1 MVKTEPNRWKPRTV
15 YQLAY
20 RKPSV
25 SSSLSTRGGE
35 DKRNVCSHSQPPPP
49 SSVAVA
55 RFDRLL
61 AERNVVENAVPPE
74 IAIPLRVD
82 VTLSTYDRDYLLPSR
97 AVAVAKWSS
106 RQPESTGGGGGPTT
120 ASRTTSTACERLA
133 CTTAPC
139 TNITYS
145 GPEPPKPYVAP
156 RSEYWW
162 THGHLGGRVVAD
174 GTMPKR
180 TKRCQRIN
188 PTRIF

>member
-1 MVKTEPNRWKPRTV
+1 MVKTDGNRWKPKTI

-20 RKPSV
+20 RKPSF
-25 SSSLSTRGGE
+25 SSWTGGGE
-35 DKRNVCSHSQPPPP
+35 DKRNVCSHSRPPPP
-49 SSVAVA
+49 SSAAVA

-61 AERNVVENAVPPE
+61 ADRNVIENAVSPE
-74 IAIPLRVD
+74 LAIPLRVD
-82 VTLSTYDRDYLLPSR
+82 VTLSTYGRDYLLPSR
-97 AVAVAKWSS
+97 AAAVAKWTS
-106 RQPESTGGGGGPTT
+106 RRPESSGGGPTT
-120 ASRTTSTACERLA
+120 TAGTTATACERLA
-133 CTTAPC
+133 RAGAPR

-145 GPEPPKPYVAP
+145 GPAPPEPYLAP

-162 THGHLGGRVVAD
+162 THGHLGGRVIAD